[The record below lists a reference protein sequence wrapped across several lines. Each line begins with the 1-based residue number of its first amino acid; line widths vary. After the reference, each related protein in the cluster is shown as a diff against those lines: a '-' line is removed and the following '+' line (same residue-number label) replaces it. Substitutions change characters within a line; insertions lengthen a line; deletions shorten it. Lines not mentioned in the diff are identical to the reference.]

1 MEILHRGTP
10 PSEREY
16 KASCYNCRTV
26 VKFKQSEGKITH
38 DQRDGSYVSVSC
50 PVCAGNINI
59 STSQYIKPPS
69 VDPY

>member
-16 KASCYNCRTV
+16 RGSCTNCKTV
-26 VKFKQSEGKITH
+26 IKFKANEAKRHS
-38 DQRDGSYVSVSC
+38 DQRDGDFLSIGCPICNGTIYVNYS
-50 PVCAGNINI
+50 N
-59 STSQYIKPPS
+59 YIKPPS